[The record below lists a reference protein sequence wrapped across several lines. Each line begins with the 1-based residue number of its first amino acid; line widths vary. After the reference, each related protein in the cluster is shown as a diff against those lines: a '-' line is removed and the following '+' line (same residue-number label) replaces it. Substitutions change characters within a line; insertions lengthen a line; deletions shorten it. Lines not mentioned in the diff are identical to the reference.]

1 MQSWIKQII
10 LRNFLDSGFVWIDP
24 LLRVLVLW
32 LGLLGAT
39 VATRNNKHIRIDL
52 LSKLFDRNTHRL
64 IQSLVGQV
72 SAWTCIVIAWYGL
85 NWIRM
90 DYADGLDS
98 LLGIPAWMLE
108 VIVPEISWLG
118 AVVCSPFKACPETGT
133 MSFAAPILLLLAI
146 LRTPLFVVIGL
157 SAMLGFH
164 SLDVDLSV
172 ISIEV
177 YRLAEMPVLLAIPLF
192 TFAGYLLG
200 EGKASTRLVN
210 LTNSLLGWMPGG
222 LAIVA
227 IFACALFTAFTGAS
241 GITIVALGGLLYPAL
256 KQAGY
261 LDNFNLGLLTS
272 SGSLGLLFA
281 PSLPLILYGVVAQQM
296 DLDQPV
302 SITDLFLA
310 GVFPGLLML
319 VMLALYSMMQP
330 RDRSRREPFNR
341 QVAIAAILD
350 AKWEIPLP
358 LLVLGG
364 IYGGYFA
371 VSEAAA
377 VTAVYVLIVEVFII
391 REIKI
396 SGLPA
401 IMRESMMLVG
411 GIMIIVG
418 VSLASTNYL
427 IDAEVPT
434 RLFAFIQSHIDEKL
448 TFLILLNLFL
458 LVLGM
463 MLDIFSAIVIIVPI
477 ILPIAVGY
485 GIHPVHLGI
494 IFLANMQ
501 LGYFT
506 PPVGMNLFI
515 ASYRFNK
522 PVMTLYV
529 ATIPFFVVLLVAVLI
544 ITYWP
549 TLSLVLLAD

>member
-1 MQSWIKQII
+1 
-10 LRNFLDSGFVWIDP
+10 
-24 LLRVLVLW
+24 
-32 LGLLGAT
+32 
-39 VATRNNKHIRIDL
+39 
-52 LSKLFDRNTHRL
+52 
-64 IQSLVGQV
+64 
-72 SAWTCIVIAWYGL
+72 
-85 NWIRM
+85 
-90 DYADGLDS
+90 
-98 LLGIPAWMLE
+98 
-108 VIVPEISWLG
+108 
-118 AVVCSPFKACPETGT
+118 

-341 QVAIAAILD
+341 KTAIAAILD

-358 LLVLGG
+358 FLVLGG